1 MLTRIQENQLR
12 VRELLQLTLALAV
25 VEIAVLFAETTEF
38 CCTAH
43 TLLYSFLIIK
53 NRSKIIHLK

>member
-25 VEIAVLFAETTEF
+25 VAIAVLFAETTEF

-43 TLLYSFLIIK
+43 LLYSFLIIK
-53 NRSKIIHLK
+53 NRSKIIHFK